1 MIAWSHKL
9 VFKVLT
15 NKVVQTARFITVTD
29 QHELLFIFSKNS
41 IEIRNTNK
49 LESINTLFF
58 PFYIF

>member
-29 QHELLFIFSKNS
+29 QHELLFIFSKKNPL
-41 IEIRNTNK
+41 K
-49 LESINTLFF
+49 LEIQIN
-58 PFYIF
+58 